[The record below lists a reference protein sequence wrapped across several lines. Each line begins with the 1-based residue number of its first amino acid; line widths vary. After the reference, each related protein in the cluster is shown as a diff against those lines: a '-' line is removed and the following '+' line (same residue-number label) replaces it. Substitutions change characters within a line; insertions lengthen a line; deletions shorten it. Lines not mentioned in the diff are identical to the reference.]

1 MSEQVDGPAEGRDDG
16 ELNLEGRIGRLEEIL
31 TALESDELEL
41 DRSLELFEEGVTHIR
56 AAEKR
61 LAEAALRV
69 EEVLADGTEQPLDPR
84 ESGEA

>member
-1 MSEQVDGPAEGRDDG
+1 MSEQVDGSPDTAG
-16 ELNLEGRIGRLEEIL
+16 EADPTLEDRIGRLEEIL

-41 DRSLELFEEGVTHIR
+41 DRSLELFEEGVRHIR

-69 EEVLADGTEQPLDPR
+69 EEVLSDGTEQPLDR
-84 ESGEA
+84 TGDG